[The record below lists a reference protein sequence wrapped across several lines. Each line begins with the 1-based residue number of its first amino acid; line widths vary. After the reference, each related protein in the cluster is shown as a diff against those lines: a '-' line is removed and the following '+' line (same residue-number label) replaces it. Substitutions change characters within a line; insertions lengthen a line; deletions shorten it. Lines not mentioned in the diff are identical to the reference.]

1 MEKIYL
7 SFHLEPKKLIK
18 VWFLFVG
25 LILAPYI
32 LQYVAFTSGDAEDYP
47 VQREFYLISYL
58 YAILVALGYA
68 LFYFKFATILIN
80 SIAYK
85 ETNLEFTEN
94 FFSYFVLM
102 ISGIL
107 LCIITLGFYVPWFI
121 ASINRFFTDY
131 TRYKDD
137 YFEFNG
143 KGASLFKIFLL
154 WIVIPIILIITFFS
168 VIFATSG
175 IMGGPAK
182 PEMIGQYGFVF
193 QVVFQIAFYFIT
205 IPFFFL
211 SFKWRVNTKFK
222 DFQFEMD
229 APFFRTIGF
238 IALQLFFSVITL
250 GIFLPLAFVN
260 SYHFVLNQIK
270 GVGEERTLHLEYDLN
285 TKRDFFFIW
294 GQFFLVIL
302 SIGFYYPWAFKK
314 MGSYILSK
322 TSLQFQRNTSQNN
335 SFGELPNVNFYIQVF
350 SNSTTQVL
358 A

>member
-7 SFHLEPKKLIK
+7 SFNLEPKKLIK

-25 LILAPYI
+25 LIIAPYV
-32 LQYVAFTSGDAEDYP
+32 LQYVAYTSGDAENYP

-80 SIAYK
+80 RIGYK
-85 ETNLEFTEN
+85 DTNLEFTEN

-102 ISGIL
+102 IGGIL
-107 LCIITLGFYVPWFI
+107 LCIVTLGFYVPWFI

-131 TRYKDD
+131 TRYKED

-143 KGASLFKIFLL
+143 KGSSLFKIFLL
-154 WIVIPIILIITFFS
+154 WIVIPLVLIITFFS
-168 VIFATSG
+168 VVFAASG
-175 IMGGPAK
+175 MAGGPAK
-182 PEMIGQYGFVF
+182 PQMLGQYAFIF

-229 APFFRTIGF
+229 PPFFNTIGF
-238 IALQLFFSVITL
+238 IALQLTLSVITL
-250 GIFLPLAFVN
+250 GIYLPIAFVN

-270 GVGEERTLHLEYDLN
+270 G
-285 TKRDFFFIW
+285 
-294 GQFFLVIL
+294 
-302 SIGFYYPWAFKK
+302 
-314 MGSYILSK
+314 
-322 TSLQFQRNTSQNN
+322 
-335 SFGELPNVNFYIQVF
+335 
-350 SNSTTQVL
+350 
-358 A
+358 